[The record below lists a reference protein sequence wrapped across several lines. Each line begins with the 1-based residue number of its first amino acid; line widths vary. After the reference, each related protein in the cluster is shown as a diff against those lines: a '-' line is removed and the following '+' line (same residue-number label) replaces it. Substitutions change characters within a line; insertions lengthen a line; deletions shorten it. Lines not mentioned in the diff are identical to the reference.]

1 MPLPLSADKIASYA
15 IRGPNPSPISLAIE
29 HSQAVHRIDLI
40 NAWAPAIGPGTRV
53 LELGCGQGTCT
64 QALAEAVSSSNP
76 PTTPNGHITAIDP
89 GAPDYGAPFT
99 LAQAQAHLST
109 GPLRGLL
116 TFHRADPLTFLAAH
130 PHVTWDVAVL
140 AHCIWYFR
148 SPETLGEIL
157 AALRGRVARVCLAEW
172 ALHATEPAAAAHVLA
187 ALARA
192 GLEAQRR
199 GGSDENIQMVVGP
212 GWVKGVVAG
221 AGRGPSWLAQFVAP
235 HGWEEPHSSPH
246 AFRVPLL
253 LIIGGTSFLEAT
265 GETRLQP
272 GSTMIRLEVGR
283 STKEPGHFSAVND
296 HGTQLLAEEQLNDV
310 SGLDSHQIGIAQRLS
325 HGGRVGGQEVVQF
338 IALPQGILGQEVVK
352 LPELSIDEGTPLICQ
367 PGNLFL
373 GLPEVPLQVQF
384 ELQARHNSAVPC
396 YLSNH
401 GIPPSH

>member
-221 AGRGPSWLAQFVAP
+221 AGWVVEREGVVVPGRELSDG
-235 HGWEEPHSSPH
+235 GWETGT
-246 AFRVPLL
+246 VVD
-253 LIIGGTSFLEAT
+253 GGF
-265 GETRLQP
+265 GEEVER
-272 GSTMIRLEVGR
+272 EVG
-283 STKEPGHFSAVND
+283 E
-296 HGTQLLAEEQLNDV
+296 
-310 SGLDSHQIGIAQRLS
+310 
-325 HGGRVGGQEVVQF
+325 GRVRATLMAARDATVAAAESAGGVGKVRSMDVWV
-338 IALPQGILGQEVVK
+338 ATLVPGDAVK
-352 LPELSIDEGTPLICQ
+352 S
-367 PGNLFL
+367 
-373 GLPEVPLQVQF
+373 
-384 ELQARHNSAVPC
+384 S
-396 YLSNH
+396 
-401 GIPPSH
+401 